1 MSYFD
6 FYTLLHEKI
15 QINQVPEWMFSD
27 FESYLDDQNEA
38 KIGIVPLVKLLQAYG
53 LEVDYDIKNDTG
65 ANYAA

>member
-38 KIGIVPLVKLLQAYG
+38 KIGIVPLVRLLQAYG
-53 LEVDYDIKNDTG
+53 LEVDYDIKNDIG